1 MRSILPGPAILGD
14 ALLAAFARSLGDQDL
29 SPVTVRDYL
38 HDLARFRSWIEECRR
53 GQRREIALRRLTTVQ
68 LVHYRQHLLGV
79 ERLKATAVNRKLQ
92 ALKKLFS
99 WARQK
104 GHVQLDVASDVQFV
118 RVEKRLRPRGLTEA
132 EIQALL
138 RAAGQTG
145 HGLAKRNYALVEVLL
160 EAGLRVGEV
169 AALRIGDLTMH
180 ARSGVVRVRD
190 GKGRKQRDVP
200 LNSHA
205 RRALQLYLQ
214 GREPRRDEDYVFLSE
229 RGGKPLSLR
238 TMQATISEL
247 ARRAKITRIP
257 VSPHTMRHCFALR
270 YLKHNPGKLL
280 ELATLLGH
288 ESLDT
293 TAVYTRPSAEELAA
307 DLEKSGTRK
316 ERGFR

>member
-1 MRSILPGPAILGD
+1 
-14 ALLAAFARSLGDQDL
+14 
-29 SPVTVRDYL
+29 
-38 HDLARFRSWIEECRR
+38 
-53 GQRREIALRRLTTVQ
+53 
-68 LVHYRQHLLGV
+68 
-79 ERLKATAVNRKLQ
+79 
-92 ALKKLFS
+92 
-99 WARQK
+99 
-104 GHVQLDVASDVQFV
+104 
-118 RVEKRLRPRGLTEA
+118 
-132 EIQALL
+132 
-138 RAAGQTG
+138 
-145 HGLAKRNYALVEVLL
+145 
-160 EAGLRVGEV
+160 VGEV

-270 YLKHNPGKLL
+270 YLRHNPGKLV

>member
-1 MRSILPGPAILGD
+1 LRSISPAAPVLGD
-14 ALLAAFARSLGDQDL
+14 ALLQAFARSLGDQDL

-38 HDLARFRSWIEECRR
+38 HDLHRFRIWIEQRR
-53 GQRREIALRRLTTVQ
+53 GRRREILLGRLTTVQ
-68 LVHYRQHLLGV
+68 LVNYRQHLLGV
-79 ERLKATAVNRKLQ
+79 ERLKATTINRKIQ
-92 ALKKLFS
+92 ALKKLLG

-104 GHVQLDVASDVQFV
+104 GHLKLDVAGAVQFV

-145 HGLAKRNYALVEVLL
+145 HGLAKRNYALLEVLL
-160 EAGLRVGEV
+160 ETGLRVGEV

-180 ARSGVVRVRD
+180 SRSGVVRVRE
-190 GKGRKQRDVP
+190 GKGRKQREVP
-200 LNSHA
+200 LNSPV
-205 RRALQLYLQ
+205 RRALQLYFKD
-214 GREPRRDEDYVFLSE
+214 REKRDEDYVFLSE

-238 TMQATISEL
+238 TMQATVSEL
-247 ARRAKITRIP
+247 ARRARIMRIP
-257 VSPHTMRHCFALR
+257 VSPHTMRHSFALR
-270 YLKHNPGKLL
+270 YLKHNPGKLV

-293 TAVYTRPSAEELAA
+293 TAVYTRPSPAELAA
-307 DLEKSGTRK
+307 DLERSGARK